1 MKHLFSI
8 RQRENTYRLLLVSV
22 IIVSAIVSIVS
33 LVYAFRTIE
42 LSKKNI
48 YVMTSS
54 NSIVKATSTDITNSY
69 DILMKAQIEE
79 INKLIY
85 QQVPDDVNMNAQI
98 KKAFIMGDKSV
109 VDIYD
114 LLKQKDY
121 YSKILNQNYYTILNT
136 DSIQINYSQ
145 KPYQW
150 RYYGKLKI
158 VRGNATF
165 NNILNSSGWIED
177 TGYRTKLNERGLYIK
192 NMRIDKMEKE

>member
-8 RQRENTYRLLLVSV
+8 RQRENTYRFVLVSV